1 MQEETIYALGTGAG
15 RAAIA
20 VIRLSGNAVPF
31 LLEQF
36 TGAEP
41 IPRLAQYVRLRD
53 PATDETLDRGLA
65 LFFPAPH
72 SPTGE
77 DYAELQCHGGRAVV
91 SGIISALARQK
102 NLRPAEA
109 GEFVQ
114 RGFRHGK
121 LDLSQAEGLA
131 DLIEAE
137 TQSQAR
143 QALRLSGGALR
154 RTVETWRG
162 ALIGALAQVEAE
174 LDFSDEG
181 DVGGFSIS
189 ALAETLKP
197 LCADMARVLAISPA
211 SERMK
216 EGYEVM
222 ILGPP
227 NAGKSTLINRLAD
240 REIAIVTPQPGTTRD
255 MLEAH
260 LDFEGMPI
268 TLIDTAGLRS
278 AEDEIEK
285 IGIGRMLERART
297 ADLILWLSPDGSSP
311 PAEIKQPVL
320 SVTSKSDLLA
330 QSRGGLE
337 ICALTGVGLDKLC
350 KEIAALARVQLGDG
364 GSALFS
370 RQRHRSA
377 TQEALEA
384 VQSALT
390 TAKPLELIA
399 DDLRL
404 ALRKLGKII
413 GVVDVEEIL
422 GVIFSRFCIGK

>member
-20 VIRLSGNAVPF
+20 VIRLSGSAVPF

-36 TGAEP
+36 TGTTP
-41 IPRLAQYVRLRD
+41 IPRQAHYVRLRD
-53 PATDETLDRGLA
+53 PTTHETLDRGLA
-65 LFFPAPH
+65 FFFPAPE

-91 SGIISALARQK
+91 SGILSALARQK

-131 DLIEAE
+131 DLIDAE

-154 RTVETWRG
+154 RKIETWRS
-162 ALIGALAQVEAE
+162 ALIAALAQVEAE

-189 ALAETLKP
+189 ALAQTLKP
-197 LCADMARVLAISPA
+197 LCADMTGALAISPA

-227 NAGKSTLINRLAD
+227 NAGKSTLINKLSD

-255 MLEAH
+255 MIEMH
-260 LDFEGMPI
+260 LDLEGLPI
-268 TLIDTAGLRS
+268 TLIDTAGLRRT
-278 AEDEIEK
+278 EDEIEK
-285 IGIGRMLERART
+285 IGIDRMLDRARN
-297 ADLILWLSPDGSSP
+297 ADLILWLSPDGALP
-311 PAEIKQPVL
+311 PDEIKQPVL
-320 SVTSKSDLLA
+320 SVTSKSDLLVH
-330 QSRGGLE
+330 SRGGLE
-337 ICALTGVGLDKLC
+337 ICALTGAGLEKLC
-350 KEIAALARVQLGDG
+350 KEIAARARAHLGDG

-370 RQRHRSA
+370 RQRHRIA

-384 VQSALT
+384 IQSALVLS
-390 TAKPLELIA
+390 KPLELIA

-422 GVIFSRFCIGK
+422 DVIFSRFCIGK

>member
-1 MQEETIYALGTGAG
+1 MREETIYALGTGAG

-20 VIRLSGNAVPF
+20 VIRLSGSAVPS

-36 TGAEP
+36 TGAAP
-41 IPRLAQYVRLRD
+41 IPRQAQYVRLRD
-53 PATDETLDRGLA
+53 PATNETLDRGLA

-114 RGFRHGK
+114 RGFRQGK

-154 RTVETWRG
+154 RKVENWRG
-162 ALIGALAQVEAE
+162 VLIAALAQVEAE

-181 DVGGFSIS
+181 DVDGFSIS
-189 ALAETLKP
+189 TLVETLMP
-197 LCADMARVLAISPA
+197 LCADMAGALAISPA

-227 NAGKSTLINRLAD
+227 NSGKSTLINKLSD
-240 REIAIVTPQPGTTRD
+240 REVAIVTSQPGTTRD

-260 LDFEGMPI
+260 LDLEGLPI
-268 TLIDTAGLRS
+268 TLIDTAGLRL

-285 IGIGRMLERART
+285 IGIGRMLERARN
-297 ADLILWLSPDGSSP
+297 ADLILWLSPDGASP
-311 PAEIKQPVL
+311 PANIKQPSL
-320 SVTSKSDLLA
+320 CVTSKSDLLTR
-330 QSRGGLE
+330 SSGGLE
-337 ICALTGVGLDKLC
+337 ICALTGAGLEKLC
-350 KEIAALARVQLGDG
+350 SEIAALARAQLGDG

-370 RQRHRSA
+370 RQRHRIA
-377 TQEALEA
+377 TQGALEA

-390 TAKPLELIA
+390 KAKPLELIA

-404 ALRKLGKII
+404 ACRMLGKII

-422 GVIFSRFCIGK
+422 DVIFSRFCIGK